1 MGFPGRAG
9 GKEPTCQCRRLER
22 PGFDSS
28 VGKMLWVWAWQPT
41 PASLLGESHGHR
53 SLGVYSPKGCKE
65 SDMTETRADAH
76 THTCTHI
83 SSFEKYGNM
92 RANVV
97 CIIQYKHKFNTME
110 I

>member
-1 MGFPGRAG
+1 
-9 GKEPTCQCRRLER
+9 
-22 PGFDSS
+22 
-28 VGKMLWVWAWQPT
+28 
-41 PASLLGESHGHR
+41 
-53 SLGVYSPKGCKE
+53 
-65 SDMTETRADAH
+65 MTETRAYAH

-83 SSFEKYGNM
+83 SSFEKYGNV